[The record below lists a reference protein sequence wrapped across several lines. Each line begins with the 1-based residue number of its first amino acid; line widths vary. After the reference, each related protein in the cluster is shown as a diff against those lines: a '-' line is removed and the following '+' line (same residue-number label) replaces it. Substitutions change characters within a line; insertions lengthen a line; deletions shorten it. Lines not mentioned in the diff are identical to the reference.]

1 MSRAETI
8 LAGLG
13 GKANIVDLEA
23 CVTRLR
29 TEVRDGALV
38 DSAALKKAGA
48 VGVLRSGRIVQ
59 VVLGLEADTVATR
72 IKSLL

>member
-13 GKANIVDLEA
+13 GKTNVVDLEA
-23 CVTRLR
+23 CMTRLR
-29 TEVRDGALV
+29 TEVRDGGLV
-38 DSAALKKAGA
+38 DASALKRAGA
-48 VGVLRSGRIVQ
+48 HGVLKSGRTVQ
-59 VVLGLEADTVATR
+59 VVLGLDADTLATK